1 LIETTEEEN
10 RLEKL
15 DEQLYVEAR
24 KNVKSDIFPESED
37 LKVPYH
43 EIERLPYEGE
53 LRLGTYLTLSEDIY
67 SVLFACNIRSDLIR
81 D

>member
-1 LIETTEEEN
+1 LIETTEEEKK
-10 RLEKL
+10 LEKL
-15 DEQLYVEAR
+15 DANFYAEAL
-24 KNVKSDIFPESED
+24 KNVKSDIFPDSKD
-37 LKVPYH
+37 FQVPYH

-53 LRLGTYLTLSEDIY
+53 LRLGTYLNLSEDIY